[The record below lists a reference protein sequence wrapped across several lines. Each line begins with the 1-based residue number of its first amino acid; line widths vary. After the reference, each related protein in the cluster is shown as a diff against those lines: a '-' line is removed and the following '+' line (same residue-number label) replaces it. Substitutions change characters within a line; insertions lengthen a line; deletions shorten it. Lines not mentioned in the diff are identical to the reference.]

1 MNLRDLIVHLGG
13 YNNMDWE
20 VSFLKHFV
28 SIFVLII
35 ICFSSFV
42 SRGGWGEEGVTRKEV
57 LQVGLP
63 CTSQLSFLNINRY
76 FLFVSGKSC
85 LQAKHVLLVK
95 TNNCFHSTGNVIF
108 APKGGYHIV
117 PMSFSLS
124 HLTRGMQQ
132 RLILQCLTPLG
143 EYQEVCALIRRLSI
157 WCDVKNSKTLS
168 TEVCGELARNVYS
181 IWKDNLET

>member
-1 MNLRDLIVHLGG
+1 MVTITRIEKCPSSSTSV
-13 YNNMDWE
+13 
-20 VSFLKHFV
+20 FL
-28 SIFVLII
+28 LII
-35 ICFSSFV
+35 ICFSSLV
-42 SRGGWGEEGVTRKEV
+42 SRGGGGVGVREGGSARKEV

-76 FLFVSGKSC
+76 FLFVSVKSC

-95 TNNCFHSTGNVIF
+95 TNNGFHSTGNVIF

-124 HLTRGMQQ
+124 PLTRGMQQ

-157 WCDVKNSKTLS
+157 
-168 TEVCGELARNVYS
+168 
-181 IWKDNLET
+181 